1 MKSFLHTVYLSLGT
15 NLGDKQVNLSL
26 AIEHISK
33 HCGAVIGKSSVYI
46 SSAWG
51 YESEN
56 EFYNQCLKIETQ
68 LTTDQLIDSLISI
81 EEDLGR
87 TRASSGYADR
97 MIDID
102 VLFYD
107 NFVLQTAKLVIPHP
121 RMLERLFVLA
131 PMAELAPDFSHPLK
145 DLSMKVLLKE
155 CADKGSARRM

>member
-1 MKSFLHTVYLSLGT
+1 MKSFLHTIYLSLGT
-15 NLGDKQVNLSL
+15 NLGNKQINLNL
-26 AIEHISK
+26 AIELISK
-33 HCGAVIGKSSVYI
+33 RCGALIGKSGVYI

-68 LTTDQLIDSLISI
+68 LTPDQLIDTLISI

-87 TRASSGYADR
+87 TRGSSGYADR

-107 NFVLQTAKLVIPHP
+107 DFVLQTARLVIPHP

-131 PMAELAPDFSHPLK
+131 PMAELAPDFIHPLRE
-145 DLSMKVLLKE
+145 LSMKVLLKE
-155 CADKGSARRM
+155 CTDTGIARRK